1 MATMPAPSTIAP
13 DLDQALKF
21 AFKVVGDLA
30 AAMNTPLIYIG
41 DRLGIFKAMADGKPV
56 NSEEL
61 AQKTGLTERYL
72 REWMK
77 AMIAAEYLS
86 YNPDTGRSSL
96 SPEHALVLAKD
107 GSPVFLM
114 GAAQMIP
121 DHYSIIPKI
130 TEAFRKGGGVP
141 YTEYTHDTFEGTE
154 RLFET
159 GYNNFLTSTWIP
171 AMPAVLERLK
181 SGAKVADVG
190 CGRGKALLNMVKAFP
205 KSKFVG
211 YDNYAPNIAY
221 ANSLAQKEGIADR
234 LRFEERSANL
244 LPQSADFD
252 LILTCDCLHDMVSPE
267 TCARSIYGALKADG
281 TWFCIEPNVR
291 DKVEENINP
300 LGKLFYSVSTLQC
313 MTCSLA
319 FGGAGYGAGMGEG
332 NVRRVAQLAGFTQFK
347 KLALENP
354 FNQFFEIK
362 K

>member
-1 MATMPAPSTIAP
+1 MATTAGAETTSPN
-13 DLDQALKF
+13 LDQALQF

-86 YNPDTGRSSL
+86 YNPDTGRASL

-141 YTEYTHDTFEGTE
+141 YSEYTHDTFEGTE

-171 AMPAVLERLK
+171 AMPAVHSRLQA
-181 SGAKVADVG
+181 GAKVADVG
-190 CGRGKALLNMVKAFP
+190 CGGARLSPTLRKAFP
-205 KSKFVG
+205 NHNLVG
-211 YDNYAPNIAY
+211 TTNYEPIA
-221 ANSLAQKEGIADR
+221 LM
-234 LRFEERSANL
+234 
-244 LPQSADFD
+244 P
-252 LILTCDCLHDMVSPE
+252 
-267 TCARSIYGALKADG
+267 
-281 TWFCIEPNVR
+281 
-291 DKVEENINP
+291 
-300 LGKLFYSVSTLQC
+300 
-313 MTCSLA
+313 
-319 FGGAGYGAGMGEG
+319 
-332 NVRRVAQLAGFTQFK
+332 
-347 KLALENP
+347 
-354 FNQFFEIK
+354 
-362 K
+362 

>member
-1 MATMPAPSTIAP
+1 MATPAGVGAAP
-13 DLDQALKF
+13 DLNQALQF

-30 AAMNTPLIYIG
+30 SAINAPLIYIG
-41 DRLGIFKAMADGKPV
+41 DKLGIYKAMSDGQPV

-61 AQKTGLTERYL
+61 AQKTGLTERYV

-86 YNPDTGRSSL
+86 YNPDTRRATL
-96 SPEHALVLAKD
+96 TPERALVLAKD

-121 DHYSIIPKI
+121 DHYNIIPQI
-130 TEAFRKGGGVP
+130 IEAFQKGGGVP
-141 YTEYTHDTFEGTE
+141 YTAYTQDTFEGTE

-159 GYNNFLTSTWIP
+159 GYNNFLASAWIP
-171 AMPAVLERLK
+171 TMPEVHRKLQ
-181 SGAKVADVG
+181 SGCKVADVG
-190 CGRGKALLNMVKAFP
+190 CGRGKALLNLARAFP
-205 KSKFVG
+205 KANYVG
-211 YDNYAPNIAY
+211 YDNYGPNIAY
-221 ANSLAQKEGIADR
+221 GNALAEKEGLAGC
-234 LRFEERSANL
+234 LRFEERSATL

-252 LILTCDCLHDMVSPE
+252 LIMTCDCLHDMVSPE
-267 TCARSIYGALKADG
+267 ACARSIAGALKSDG

-291 DKVEENINP
+291 DNVEDNINP

-319 FGGAGYGAGMGEG
+319 HDGAGYGAGMGEG
-332 NVRRVAQLAGFTQFK
+332 NVRRVAQLAGFSQFQ
-347 KLALENP
+347 KLNIENP